1 MKEHKYL
8 PLNLQFFAENLGDEP
23 ETTDPEEVDEGV
35 NETGTAD
42 PEETGAEGTEPTGD
56 EPKEPER
63 DLEHDAMFANIRR
76 QAEEKARRQYEKQ
89 MEQQNAE
96 FAKMYEGYTN
106 PRTGA
111 PIKSAAD
118 YMEAVR
124 AQRQMELEAQMEQA
138 GVDVDLLNEAI
149 ANNPL
154 IKEAEAITQMN
165 REAQAQAMLEED
177 FNTIISLDPT
187 VASREDVEKLDNYVD
202 VLNYVQQT
210 GVRLSDAYKIVNF
223 ERLAKVQEDA
233 ASQKAIN
240 QAKSKG
246 HMTTPAGI
254 TSTSTAEDIPTDII
268 ETWRDQFPGKSDA
281 ELKALYN
288 KSLKAKG

>member
-23 ETTDPEEVDEGV
+23 EPTDPGVVEDGV
-35 NETGTAD
+35 NDPGTAD
-42 PEETGAEGTEPTGD
+42 PEETGTEGTEPTGE

-63 DLEHDAMFANIRR
+63 DLEHDAKFANIRR

-96 FAKMYEGYTN
+96 FAKLYEGYTN

-111 PIKSAAD
+111 PIKTVAD
-118 YMEAVR
+118 YMEAVQ

-138 GVDVDLLNEAI
+138 GVDVNLLNEAI
-149 ANNPL
+149 ANNPI

-254 TSTSTAEDIPTDII
+254 ANTSAAEDIPTD
-268 ETWRDQFPGKSDA
+268 ELANWKTAYPEKTDA

-288 KSLKAKG
+288 KIRKMKG

>member
-1 MKEHKYL
+1 MKEHNYL
-8 PLNLQFFAENLGDEP
+8 PLRLQFFAGDEP
-23 ETTDPEEVDEGV
+23 EPTDPEGLEGDEGV
-35 NETGTAD
+35 NEPGAAD
-42 PEETGAEGTEPTGD
+42 PEDAGTEGTEPTGE

-76 QAEEKARRQYEKQ
+76 QAEEKARRQFEKQ

-96 FAKMYEGYTN
+96 FAKLYEGYTN
-106 PRTGA
+106 PRTGT
-111 PIKSAAD
+111 PIKSVAD
-118 YMEAVR
+118 YMEAVQ

-138 GVDVDLLNEAI
+138 GVDVNLLNEAI

-154 IKEAEAITQMN
+154 IKEAAAIKQMN
-165 REAQAQAMLEED
+165 METQAQAMLEED
-177 FNTIISLDPT
+177 FNKIIELDPT
-187 VASREDVEKLDNYVD
+187 VTSREDVEKLDNYAD

-210 GVRLSDAYKIVNF
+210 GVRLADAYKIVNF
-223 ERLAKVQEDA
+223 ERLAKAQEDA

-254 TSTSTAEDIPTDII
+254 TNTSTAEDIPADII

-288 KSLKAKG
+288 KGLKAKG